1 MARAFVLTRDD
12 VPPAGGP
19 LRGGSRAFTLL
30 SLVGALYLVL
40 ALSVPGAFL
49 IAKQASVVSSSQP
62 ILPAEYSSSEQF
74 AGSTGED
81 GGEHSWQGPK
91 RLRGVLLLPKVGID
105 KIVKLLSAPL
115 AGPTTL
121 LEHAKGNNLV
131 VAEEEQLP
139 QDEAFPQELLGRSP
153 PSSR

>member
-1 MARAFVLTRDD
+1 MARALVVRREDIS
-12 VPPAGGP
+12 PAGGS
-19 LRGGSRAFTLL
+19 LRRSTTFTLISLL
-30 SLVGALYLVL
+30 SALYLVL

-49 IAKQASVVSSSQP
+49 IAKQTSFVSLSQP
-62 ILPAEYSSSEQF
+62 ILLAERSSLEQF
-74 AGSTGED
+74 AGNAGGD
-81 GGEHSWQGPK
+81 GGEDSWQGPK

-105 KIVKLLSAPL
+105 KIVYFLSAPL
-115 AGPTTL
+115 AGLTSL

-139 QDEAFPQELLGRSP
+139 QEVAFLQQLLGRSP